1 MKKIASLIL
10 AVCIS
15 LTFSACSQSG
25 SSDLTLPDYATV
37 TAGALAGYEE
47 WIQSTENHLYTAQT
61 YNSPERDNFA
71 GYFCAIP
78 PTSGEV
84 IEMYGPEDEG
94 LILKGTY
101 AYNFVDGDLSSF
113 KLSFEETDCELHDL
127 TLPVNGVEEA
137 FPITLSEDNTGEV
150 KLDVPMEK
158 PELSGTF
165 IQLEG
170 TLTYDGVDYEY
181 HQQI

>member
-25 SSDLTLPDYATV
+25 SADLTLPDYATV
-37 TAGALAGYEE
+37 TAGALAGSEE

-113 KLSFEETDCELHDL
+113 KLSFEETECELHDL
-127 TLPVNGVEEA
+127 TLTVDGVEEA

-150 KLDVPMEK
+150 KLDIPMEK

-165 IQLEG
+165 LCLEG
-170 TLTYDGVDYEY
+170 TITYDGVDYEY
-181 HQQI
+181 YQQI

>member
-1 MKKIASLIL
+1 
-10 AVCIS
+10 
-15 LTFSACSQSG
+15 
-25 SSDLTLPDYATV
+25 
-37 TAGALAGYEE
+37 
-47 WIQSTENHLYTAQT
+47 
-61 YNSPERDNFA
+61 
-71 GYFCAIP
+71 
-78 PTSGEV
+78 
-84 IEMYGPEDEG
+84 MYGPEDEG

-127 TLPVNGVEEA
+127 TLTVNGVEEA

-170 TLTYDGVDYEY
+170 TSPTTASTMNIISRFKLLQKIPAFITGGIFCLNLQYFVKLS
-181 HQQI
+181 

>member
-25 SSDLTLPDYATV
+25 SADLTLPDYATV

-113 KLSFEETDCELHDL
+113 KLSFEETDSELHDL
-127 TLPVNGVEEA
+127 TLTVNGVEEA

>member
-15 LTFSACSQSG
+15 LTCSQSG
-25 SSDLTLPDYATV
+25 SADLTLPDYATV

-127 TLPVNGVEEA
+127 TLTVNGVEEA

-181 HQQI
+181 YQQI

>member
-15 LTFSACSQSG
+15 LTFSACSQSE
-25 SSDLTLPDYATV
+25 SADLTLPDYAAAA
-37 TAGALAGYEE
+37 AGELEGYEE
-47 WIQSTENHLYTAQT
+47 WIQSTRGHFYTAQT
-61 YNSPERDNFA
+61 YNSPERDSFA

-84 IEMYGPEDEG
+84 IEMYEPGDEG

-127 TLPVNGVEEA
+127 TLTVDGVEEA

-181 HQQI
+181 NQRI

>member
-1 MKKIASLIL
+1 MKKITSLIL
-10 AVCIS
+10 AACIS
-15 LTFSACSQSG
+15 LTFAACSQSE
-25 SSDLTLPDYATV
+25 SAELTLPDYATV
-37 TAGALAGYEE
+37 TAGSLAGYEE
-47 WIQSTENHLYTAQT
+47 WIQSTRGHFYTAQT

-127 TLPVNGVEEA
+127 TLTVNGVEEA

>member
-1 MKKIASLIL
+1 MKKITSLIL
-10 AVCIS
+10 AACIL
-15 LTFSACSQSG
+15 LTLAACSQG
-25 SSDLTLPDYATV
+25 ETAELTLPDYATV
-37 TAGALAGYEE
+37 TAGSLEGYEE
-47 WIQSTENHLYTAQT
+47 WIQSTRGHFYTAQT
-61 YNSPERDNFA
+61 YNSPKRDSFA

-127 TLPVNGVEEA
+127 TLTVNGVEEA

>member
-1 MKKIASLIL
+1 MKKITSLIL
-10 AVCIS
+10 VACIS
-15 LTFSACSQSG
+15 LTFAACSQG
-25 SSDLTLPDYATV
+25 ETAELTLPDYATV
-37 TAGALAGYEE
+37 TAGALEGYEE
-47 WIQSTENHLYTAQT
+47 WIQSTRGHFYTAQT
-61 YNSPERDNFA
+61 YNSPERDSFA

-127 TLPVNGVEEA
+127 TLTVNGVEEA

-165 IQLEG
+165 IQLES

>member
-25 SSDLTLPDYATV
+25 SADLTLPDYATV

-113 KLSFEETDCELHDL
+113 KLRAARPDPDGERGGGSLPDYPLGGQHRRGQAGCSDGKAGTQRHLH
-127 TLPVNGVEEA
+127 P
-137 FPITLSEDNTGEV
+137 TGRHPH
-150 KLDVPMEK
+150 LRRRR
-158 PELSGTF
+158 L
-165 IQLEG
+165 
-170 TLTYDGVDYEY
+170 
-181 HQQI
+181 

>member
-127 TLPVNGVEEA
+127 TLTVNGVEEA

-165 IQLEG
+165 LCLEG
-170 TLTYDGVDYEY
+170 TITYDGVDY
-181 HQQI
+181 